1 MKHRYWSRRQNHREN
16 YQELSGVVTT
26 SELKTTKR
34 NQILGGTNEL
44 LRFQD
49 IFLYRESYEH
59 NSIHC
64 ILLCVIFEFLTKISE
79 G

>member
-49 IFLYRESYEH
+49 IFF
-59 NSIHC
+59 I
-64 ILLCVIFEFLTKISE
+64 
-79 G
+79 